1 MLARFEAHCESLNAK
16 IHKLDGVRAELPDGW
31 MLLRKS
37 VTAEQMTLRIEAQT
51 EFLLAERLNAVRNAI
66 PEASNPQ
73 K

>member
-1 MLARFEAHCESLNAK
+1 
-16 IHKLDGVRAELPDGW
+16 

-51 EFLLAERLNAVRNAI
+51 ESLLSERLNAVRKAI
-66 PEASNPQ
+66 PEMGSPQ

>member
-37 VTAEQMTLRIEAQT
+37 VTAEQMTLRIESRT
-51 EFLLAERLNAVRNAI
+51 EEQLSERLRAVQAAV
-66 PEASNPQ
+66 PEIQ
-73 K
+73 F